1 MKCWHSR
8 FNLNLW
14 MAALAVILTACASR
28 HGDPKKEAKTYS
40 TLRLSLEAPGPAN
53 LFSGAVKVAG
63 VYVNMAK
70 EPFLTELDVVKA
82 EIVEGPS
89 GYAIQIHFN
98 SHGTLLLEMT
108 TTANRGR
115 RIGVM
120 SQFPEERWLA
130 APAIKGRISNGVFT
144 FTPDA
149 TRDEAERL
157 VKGLTALIAKAGDNK
172 DF

>member
-14 MAALAVILTACASR
+14 LAVAAMILTACASR

-40 TLRLSLEAPGPAN
+40 TLRLTMEAPGQAN
-53 LFSGAVKVAG
+53 VFSGAVKVAG
-63 VYVNMAK
+63 ALVNMEK

-82 EIVEGPS
+82 EVVEGP
-89 GYAIQIHFN
+89 GGFAIQVHFN
-98 SHGTLLLEMT
+98 SHGTLLLEMMT
-108 TTANRGR
+108 TSRRGQ

-130 APAIKGRISNGVFT
+130 APVIKGRISNGVFT

-149 TRDEAERL
+149 TRDEADRL